1 MIFFTATRATSEVQQ
16 HLGTMSEFD
25 FEEPQDGTKKKKST
39 EGKARKSSS
48 KKSASGPLKDCKIFV
63 VCDNE
68 EVLCLLI
75 FR

>member
-1 MIFFTATRATSEVQQ
+1 
-16 HLGTMSEFD
+16 MSEFD